1 MAKAQDK
8 SKMSKAWRMATLK
21 RSIPIYLMALPGLI
35 YLFINNYMPMPGI
48 ILAFKNYKAK
58 FGIYGSP
65 WAGFKNFQYLFS
77 TQDAYIITRNTILY
91 NVVFIIVNLIFA
103 VGVAII
109 LSELVSKAK
118 KIYQSVILLPYL
130 LSAVIVSYLVYA
142 FSPLRTASSTIR
154 F

>member
-65 WAGFKNFQYLFS
+65 WAGFKISS
-77 TQDAYIITRNTILY
+77 TC
-91 NVVFIIVNLIFA
+91 
-103 VGVAII
+103 
-109 LSELVSKAK
+109 
-118 KIYQSVILLPYL
+118 
-130 LSAVIVSYLVYA
+130 
-142 FSPLRTASSTIR
+142 SPLRMPSLSPGTPSFIMWYSSL
-154 F
+154 